1 MQKLGLGLIIVS
13 FVPWLAILFV
23 PSLAL
28 TLAQKA
34 ALVPSLAIIAEVI
47 FWLGVLIVGK
57 EAAQKY
63 RQYLNIVTL
72 WRQLKKW
79 WR

>member
-13 FVPWLAILFV
+13 FVPWLVILFV

-28 TLAQKA
+28 NLAQKA
-34 ALVPSLAIIAEVI
+34 ALVTSLAIIAEVI
-47 FWLGVLIVGK
+47 FWLGVLMVGK